1 MSLTAVSLAL
11 YECEHQIEE
20 GMANQAF
27 AVKRIHDEKLYR
39 ERWDTFENYV
49 SDRWGWSRQH
59 GHRLINHAVTLA
71 AIESPSTECNQ
82 IGYIV
87 AEPAPTP
94 PRPMPTSEG
103 QTRSLAS
110 LPIAERADAWAEAV
124 EVAAD
129 RGKLT
134 PTGAI
139 VAEVVEQRKPERR
152 PQSDE
157 HPAKFSRALVD
168 VFVDVL
174 APMDVQRIC
183 DPFAGT
189 GRVHE
194 VADMLGVDSIG
205 VEIETKWAAMH
216 DRTMCADSTVVDF
229 DELGPFDCIV
239 TSPTYGNRMADK
251 HDARDDSDRA
261 TYKHRL
267 GSELTDGNT
276 GGMQWTDPTYKA
288 THEAVWRRFVD
299 VLPVGGVF
307 VLNVKDH
314 VRDGQRQRVSAWHLS
329 CLIDCGMRLVDDA
342 SISSAGLAGSAGS
355 NAGQRF
361 GIEHVYVMQ
370 KGTTQ

>member
-39 ERWDTFENYV
+39 DRWDTFESYV

-59 GHRLINHAVTLA
+59 GHRLVNHAITLA
-71 AIESPSTECNQ
+71 AIESQPAECNQ
-82 IGYIV
+82 IGYID
-87 AEPAPTP
+87 AEPSPSTSAPT
-94 PRPMPTSEG
+94 PTSEG
-103 QTRSLAS
+103 QTRPMAS
-110 LPIAERADAWAEAV
+110 LPVEDRADVWAEAV
-124 EVAAD
+124 EVAVE
-129 RGKLT
+129 RGKAT

-174 APMDVQRIC
+174 SPMNVKRIC

-194 VADMLGVDSIG
+194 VADLLGVDSIG
-205 VEIETKWAAMH
+205 VEIEARWASMH
-216 DRTMCADSTVVDF
+216 GRTLCADSTKVTP
-229 DELGPFDCIV
+229 DELGDFDCIV

-251 HDARDDSDRA
+251 HDARDASDRA

-267 GSELTDGNT
+267 GSDLSDGNT
-276 GGMQWTDPTYKA
+276 GGMQWTDDQYRA
-288 THEAVWRRFVD
+288 THEVIWRRFVD
-299 VLPVGGVF
+299 LLPPGGVF

-314 VRDGQRQRVSAWHLS
+314 VRNGVRQRVSAWHLS
-329 CLIDCGMRLVDDA
+329 SLIDCGLRLLDDA

-355 NAGQRF
+355 NAGQRS
-361 GIEHVYVMQ
+361 GIEHVYVLT
-370 KGTTQ
+370 KGNP